1 MVNSLAEQGVLF
13 EEDFIL
19 RNCTSVTS
27 IPDISLTE
35 LVANSWDAGA
45 FNVYI
50 TIPKEEGEIISIEDD
65 GIGMTHEEFQQR
77 WMTLNYNRQK
87 RQGKKVEFPD
97 DVEGYQRIAYG
108 RSGIGR
114 HGMFC
119 FSDSYTVETWRDGKC
134 HKYDIAIS
142 SGKRPFSITNHEVF
156 IKAGHGTKLSAYVHR
171 RLPKAEEMEEI
182 ISARFLYDPRFIVR
196 INGKS
201 LDLSQH
207 KGIHERKNVKLDD
220 GTELTITVID
230 SSKTAKK
237 SQQHG
242 IAFWVGGRLVG
253 KPSWSYGDFVFLD
266 GRVKTAKRYT
276 IVIQTDDIREEV
288 LPDWSGF
295 ADSLKM
301 RSVFRQLKKHIDES
315 LLSVM
320 SEQIKDTQLT
330 VIEEMR
336 DQLEELHVYG
346 QREVSLFIE
355 EVTSKQ
361 PVISQDFLKTA
372 IEAVINIEKSRRGEQ
387 LLSIIGK
394 MSPDDIDKLTT
405 LLKNWDINDILM
417 VIDEID
423 RRIIV
428 IEAISRLQDDKT
440 VDELRTLHP
449 LVLNARWLFGSQYDS
464 PMFVSNSALS
474 TVLKQLFN
482 KSEQDKEYAEH
493 LRRRPDIVV
502 LKESTIKAVCTDR
515 LDVESEIYK
524 PDQILIIELKRG
536 GFKITDKEFQQASY
550 YTRQIRRSC
559 VLHKKA
565 EIHTF
570 LVGSQIGDVDT
581 YAKTDSGIIAVVTYG
596 QLVETASQKLFR
608 LRDSLKK
615 HYDSLED
622 KSIVEQALG
631 QYTQTK
637 MTLNIGKQNNVPES

>member
-1 MVNSLAEQGVLF
+1 MYNIVENRL
-13 EEDFIL
+13 
-19 RNCTSVTS
+19 
-27 IPDISLTE
+27 
-35 LVANSWDAGA
+35 
-45 FNVYI
+45 FNVGGVKMSYPI
-50 TIPKEEGEIISIEDD
+50 YDLICSTPEFEIC
-65 GIGMTHEEFQQR
+65 
-77 WMTLNYNRQK
+77 
-87 RQGKKVEFPD
+87 
-97 DVEGYQRIAYG
+97 GY
-108 RSGIGR
+108 
-114 HGMFC
+114 
-119 FSDSYTVETWRDGKC
+119 
-134 HKYDIAIS
+134 
-142 SGKRPFSITNHEVF
+142 
-156 IKAGHGTKLSAYVHR
+156 
-171 RLPKAEEMEEI
+171 
-182 ISARFLYDPRFIVR
+182 RFIR
-196 INGKS
+196 ECDYENKIMNLHQHQHTYTALWEGCEPEPLAKIYKDGS
-201 LDLSQH
+201 LILDILLLWSIWSNNCPST
-207 KGIHERKNVKLDD
+207 GER
-220 GTELTITVID
+220 
-230 SSKTAKK
+230 
-237 SQQHG
+237 
-242 IAFWVGGRLVG
+242 
-253 KPSWSYGDFVFLD
+253 
-266 GRVKTAKRYT
+266 
-276 IVIQTDDIREEV
+276 REEV

-301 RSVFRQLKKHIDES
+301 RSVFKQLKKHIDES

-336 DQLEELHVYG
+336 EQLEDLHIYG

-355 EVTSKQ
+355 EVTTKQ

-394 MSPDDIDKLTT
+394 MSPDDIDKLTI
-405 LLKNWDINDILM
+405 LLKNWDINDILT

-440 VDELRTLHP
+440 VDELSTLHP
-449 LVLNARWLFGSQYDS
+449 LVLNARWLFGSEYDS

-482 KSEQDKEYAEH
+482 VSEQDKEYVEN

-502 LKESTIKAVCTDR
+502 LNESTIKTVCTDR
-515 LDVESEIYK
+515 LDTESGIFK

-570 LVGSQIGDVDT
+570 LVGSQIGDVDI
-581 YAKTDSGIIAVVTYG
+581 YAKTESGIIEVVTYG

-608 LRDSLKK
+608 LRERLKK

-622 KSIVEQALG
+622 KSLVEQALG
-631 QYTQTK
+631 QYTQMK
-637 MTLNIGKQNNVPES
+637 MTLDSGEGNKYLAGLDRKNAE